1 MANHNPLDPLH
12 AHRQIPAIEIE
23 LATARD
29 YIRDDLKR
37 LSSFFTEPYET
48 FGLEDSVFGLKDLEG
63 YRINNSALDIA
74 EDLYVLDYSYGL
86 TTNEVARNSVGF
98 AFGGHHNEDFNPEY
112 QFNGLL
118 GKVTN
123 DYIEGIRKVH
133 YSRRNLIRFWQR
145 NPEILEM
152 QIKELKYEQGL
163 TWNDITS
170 KINEKYDIDWTT
182 EKLKDAYNNNKFRRI
197 R

>member
-1 MANHNPLDPLH
+1 MALDPLH
-12 AHRQIPAIEIE
+12 EKAQLRAIEIE

-29 YIRDDLKR
+29 YIQDDLKSKFGYGENIFFDLDLVEYR
-37 LSSFFTEPYET
+37 L
-48 FGLEDSVFGLKDLEG
+48 
-63 YRINNSALDIA
+63 NNSLLDIA

-86 TTNEVARNSVGF
+86 TTNEVARNSVGS
-98 AFGGHHNEDFNPEY
+98 AFGGHHNEDLFPEY
-112 QFNGLL
+112 QFNGLF

-133 YSRRNLIRFWQR
+133 YSRRNLHRFWQR